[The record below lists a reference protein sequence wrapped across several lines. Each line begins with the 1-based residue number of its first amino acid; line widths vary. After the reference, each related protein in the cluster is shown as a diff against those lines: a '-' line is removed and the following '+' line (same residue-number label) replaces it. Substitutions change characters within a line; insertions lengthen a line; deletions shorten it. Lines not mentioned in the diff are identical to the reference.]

1 LQVAALEENTEVLA
15 VLAVILADLP
25 LFLQEVILLL
35 SVTEDLILETEATA
49 KTETTDKILYWP
61 N

>member
-1 LQVAALEENTEVLA
+1 LQAAAPEENTEALA
-15 VLAVILADLP
+15 VLVVISADLP

-35 SVTEDLILETEATA
+35 LVTEDLILETEDTA